1 MSLFWAVAGI
11 ILKETSWGQQGA
23 NLYGFFGLLKTGRD
37 KETRGSEFLDLEM
50 ESAAEIVTRDE
61 GFEGNAQS
69 EVRLSTGKR
78 RLNYVETKR
87 LPGDQIWKLI
97 VPKLTADQRKRKTE

>member
-1 MSLFWAVAGI
+1 M
-11 ILKETSWGQQGA
+11 
-23 NLYGFFGLLKTGRD
+23 LKTGRD

-87 LPGDQIWKLI
+87 LPGDQIWRLI
-97 VPKLTADQRKRKTE
+97 VPKLTGYQRKRKTE

>member
-1 MSLFWAVAGI
+1 MSLFWAVGGI

-50 ESAAEIVTRDE
+50 ESAAEIVT
-61 GFEGNAQS
+61 
-69 EVRLSTGKR
+69 
-78 RLNYVETKR
+78 
-87 LPGDQIWKLI
+87 
-97 VPKLTADQRKRKTE
+97 